1 LRSRIA
7 AGLGFAIL
15 LFEAGV
21 TLAGVIHP
29 RVDQYYRDY
38 YITRTRPCWLTP
50 AKAAAARAALAVDT
64 IKVGG
69 LDPVTTCF
77 LLEDGWS
84 FVEPWGV
91 WSQGRHAAL
100 ELPYRPGDDRVV
112 LTLRAFSTSAWQAVT
127 VFENHRRVGR
137 FFLAKRAVTRL
148 QLPVQPATGQ
158 DLEISF
164 VIRHPG
170 SPGGDRRLLG
180 IGLVSIAWQ
189 STGAPTASAG
199 H

>member
-1 LRSRIA
+1 MA
-7 AGLGFAIL
+7 AGLGLAIL

-50 AKAAAARAALAVDT
+50 AKAAAAQAALAVDT
-64 IKVGG
+64 VKVAG
-69 LDPVTTCF
+69 LDPVTSCF
-77 LLEDGWS
+77 LLEQGWS

-91 WSQGRHAAL
+91 WSLGRHAAI

-112 LTLRAFSTSAWQAVT
+112 LTLQAFSKTAWQGVT

-148 QLPVQPATGQ
+148 QLPVPPATGQ

-164 VIRHPG
+164 VIRHPAR
-170 SPGGDRRLLG
+170 PGGDQRLLG
-180 IGLVSIAWQ
+180 IGLISIAWQ
-189 STGAPTASAG
+189 SSARTPASAG